1 VHSAKATPSQGH
13 LSATER
19 LPLLFLSFRLS
30 LSTPI
35 ISPFLVYSRFLSF
48 YFFFSLSFAQSIQ
61 SPCIRSTV
69 LLCRKSNTSSDHRYH
84 DSGSLL
90 LSFGF
95 RLYYK
100 ITFDHNQSPS
110 ITLVIHF
117 WFKIFVVSIT
127 PPPLFFFF
135 LHFGLEHAFWFS
147 RVDPSGN
154 SVRNCWPVFIHN
166 LIIFSQSV
174 NDDPVHF
181 SSTVISDLVFDPKS
195 SVSPAPSECYPPLL
209 LSSEF
214 ARSYGRD
221 CDTIVVSM
229 GKTLMVSC

>member
-1 VHSAKATPSQGH
+1 MLSNPIRGLLRHIEIFELGYYPICRETTTNWIPELLIYKLPVSKIYLSRFYSCLVCDTVHSAKATPSQGH

-135 LHFGLEHAFWFS
+135 F
-147 RVDPSGN
+147 
-154 SVRNCWPVFIHN
+154 
-166 LIIFSQSV
+166 
-174 NDDPVHF
+174 
-181 SSTVISDLVFDPKS
+181 
-195 SVSPAPSECYPPLL
+195 
-209 LSSEF
+209 
-214 ARSYGRD
+214 
-221 CDTIVVSM
+221 
-229 GKTLMVSC
+229 